1 MIRQP
6 PKSTLTDTLLPYT
19 TLFRSISASPCQWN
33 RRARCWPIG
42 ICSPLASTTVTRR
55 ETVNFFIFAAG
66 DNGCKAGP
74 QAALLLT
81 AIQGR
86 DFIRERISRRRIT
99 RTGLDRDPGLYGIT
113 I

>member
-1 MIRQP
+1 MTSSDGFVASVA
-6 PKSTLTDTLLPYT
+6 PKAKDG
-19 TLFRSISASPCQWN
+19 ISASPCQWN
-33 RRARCWPIG
+33 RRARCWPSG

-81 AIQGR
+81 AMQGR
-86 DFIRERISRRRIT
+86 DLLRERIPRRRINRT
-99 RTGLDRDPGLYGIT
+99 RLEREPGLHGIKT
-113 I
+113 